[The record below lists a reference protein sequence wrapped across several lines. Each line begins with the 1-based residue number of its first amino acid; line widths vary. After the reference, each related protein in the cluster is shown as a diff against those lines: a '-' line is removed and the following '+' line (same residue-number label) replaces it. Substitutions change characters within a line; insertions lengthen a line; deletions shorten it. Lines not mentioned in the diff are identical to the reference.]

1 MALQNADKE
10 KDTTEFRNALLAY
23 AKAILDITENIS
35 QDDMG
40 EDKPNEEAGHR
51 HGIDLV
57 DIEKGLRDD
66 KRNFYLIAKV
76 F

>member
-1 MALQNADKE
+1 M
-10 KDTTEFRNALLAY
+10 
-23 AKAILDITENIS
+23 LDITENTS
-35 QDDMG
+35 QDDMD
-40 EDKPNEEAGHR
+40 EDKPAEEDGHR

-76 F
+76 L